1 MRKQFYHFTP
11 IILILIA
18 AGWIIASV
26 TYPQQVVAQGS
37 DLDTILARAAV
48 KGYLTSLKVTSSGSP
63 TLTNFYLTP
72 DASSSGIV
80 QSLNN
85 LPVESFEITQESWL
99 DDNTYQA
106 TVSISPGNRVLVATA
121 SKPESR
127 WQITSL
133 AWDGDSPTTSPPST
147 TADTTTETIT
157 ETTSPAPASTTTET
171 SNATSVPEGDV
182 IIGTNTTPP
191 TPPPATA
198 EVVSRQLN
206 LRIGPGVIYPIS
218 RTLNQGDVVDI
229 VGINSTDEWY
239 QVAQDGVIIGWV
251 SALPAY
257 VATSPANFDV
267 PTVWVPRLSTS
278 DAGGTPNSSANIS
291 PGSRADVPSGTSV
304 GGKLI
309 LQGSSGE
316 DFYLVNAD
324 GSGLRRI
331 SSGIDP
337 ALSPD
342 GNQVAFTRWGN
353 GEAGSLWIHDLATG
367 EERHILGEIPQAKS
381 PTWSPDGSRVVVSFQ
396 HGGRRNVETQCKNRG
411 EPIPD
416 EAYDFNFGSESG
428 RICYKLPADT
438 FWHLREVELA
448 TGTYQDL
455 PSDRYSFAPT
465 WDPANDW
472 RVVFAAPMGLQQL
485 DLNRDV
491 YFPFTTDLR
500 HHAPLFSPDGSKVAV
515 TYRQHQHW
523 EVYVIDVATGNQARL
538 TAPSIL
544 ADRQYNS
551 AAPAWSPDGQQIAF
565 VTDRTGQWE
574 FWEMNADGSDPR
586 PLLSPEVAA
595 KIPVEYRG
603 VDERL
608 ISWGK

>member
-18 AGWIIASV
+18 AGWIVASV
-26 TYPQQVVAQGS
+26 TYPQQVAAQGS

-72 DASSSGIV
+72 DASSSEIV
-80 QSLNN
+80 QSLNT
-85 LPVESFEITQESWL
+85 LQVESFEITQESWL
-99 DDNTYQA
+99 DDSTYQA
-106 TVSISPGNRVLVATA
+106 TVSISPGNRVLVAA
-121 SKPESR
+121 VSKPESR
-127 WQITSL
+127 WQIINL
-133 AWDGDSPTTSPPST
+133 AWDGDSPTIPSPPT

-157 ETTSPAPASTTTET
+157 ETTSPAPASMTT
-171 SNATSVPEGDV
+171 VPEADV

-206 LRIGPGVIYPIS
+206 LRIGPGVMYSIK
-218 RTLNQGDVVDI
+218 RTLNQGDAVDI
-229 VGINSTDEWY
+229 VGINSTNEWY
-239 QVAQDGVIIGWV
+239 QVAQEGVIIGWV

-267 PTVWVPRLSTS
+267 PTVLVPQLSTS
-278 DAGGTPNSSANIS
+278 GAGVTTNSSAS
-291 PGSRADVPSGTSV
+291 VTPGTRADAPSGASV
-304 GGKLI
+304 GSKLI

-337 ALSPD
+337 TLSPD
-342 GNQVAFTRWGN
+342 GTQVAFARWGS
-353 GEAGSLWIHDLATG
+353 GEVGSLWIHDLATG
-367 EERHILGEIPQAKS
+367 EERHILGEILEAKS
-381 PTWSPDGSRVVVSFQ
+381 PTWSPDGSKIVVSFQ
-396 HGGRRNVETQCKNRG
+396 HGGRRNIETQCKDPG
-411 EPIPD
+411 EQIPQ

-438 FWHLREVELA
+438 FWQLREIDLA
-448 TGTYQDL
+448 SGEYRDL

-485 DLNRDV
+485 DINRDV

-500 HHAPLFSPDGSKVAV
+500 HRAPLFAPDGSKVAV

-574 FWEMNADGSDPR
+574 FWVMNADGSNPR